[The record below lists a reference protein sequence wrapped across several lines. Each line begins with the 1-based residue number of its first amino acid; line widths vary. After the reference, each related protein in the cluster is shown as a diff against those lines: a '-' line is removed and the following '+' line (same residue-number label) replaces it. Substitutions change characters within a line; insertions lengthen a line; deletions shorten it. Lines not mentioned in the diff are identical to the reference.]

1 MVTAIYVL
9 IALSETEGIFL
20 HLFMVIARVFSL
32 YAS

>member
-9 IALSETEGIFL
+9 MALSETEWIFL
-20 HLFMVIARVFSL
+20 QLFMVIAGVFSL